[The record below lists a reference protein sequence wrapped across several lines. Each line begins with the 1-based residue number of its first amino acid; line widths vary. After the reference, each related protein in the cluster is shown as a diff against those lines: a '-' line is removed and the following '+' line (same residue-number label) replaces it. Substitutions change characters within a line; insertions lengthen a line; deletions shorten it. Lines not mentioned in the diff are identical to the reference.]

1 MRAVLLRLRRR
12 YQMDSAVNTARYSRL
27 NNTNGEDAEKA
38 PGDAAH
44 QRRRLI
50 GKAQRTAPACVWWR
64 RSLRPMADRL
74 YFPPEACSAAKS
86 GCPPV
91 REPVARTD
99 RNVL

>member
-1 MRAVLLRLRRR
+1 
-12 YQMDSAVNTARYSRL
+12 MDSAVNTARYSRL

-74 YFPPEACSAAKS
+74 YFRQKPVPLRNPAARRFVNRWRGPIAMCYNERKHTE
-86 GCPPV
+86 GW
-91 REPVARTD
+91 
-99 RNVL
+99 L